1 MNKRRKKYILLYVS
15 LLITFI
21 LQTTVAEKIAVFNV
35 APQLLLVFAICF
47 SMANDVVPSM
57 VFSAISGLLTDIAGG
72 RVIGFNALLMMYL
85 SMGIV
90 YIGSEFFRDTPRAA
104 VMLTALCTFLYEL
117 VFFIFTFAIFGN
129 AYFFY
134 IIYRVILAEVVYNSI
149 IAVPVYLYVQKFLRI
164 KSGNSLLD

>member
-1 MNKRRKKYILLYVS
+1 MNKRRKKYVLLYVS

-35 APQLLLVFAICF
+35 APQMLLVFAICF

-57 VFSAISGLLTDIAGG
+57 VFSGIAGLLTDISGSG
-72 RVIGFNALLMMYL
+72 VVGFNTLLMLYL
-85 SMGIV
+85 SLGIV

-104 VMLTALCTFLYEL
+104 IMLTALCTFLYEL
-117 VFFIFTFAIFGN
+117 VFFIFTFAIFGD
-129 AYFFY
+129 AHFFY
-134 IIYRVILAEVVYNSI
+134 MVYRVILPEIVYNSI
-149 IAVPVYLYVQKFLRI
+149 VSIPIYLYVQKFLRI